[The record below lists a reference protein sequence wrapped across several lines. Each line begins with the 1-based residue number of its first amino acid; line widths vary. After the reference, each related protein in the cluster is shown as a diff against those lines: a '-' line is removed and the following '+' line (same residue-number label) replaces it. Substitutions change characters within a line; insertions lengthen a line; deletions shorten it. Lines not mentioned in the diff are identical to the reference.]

1 MTCGRILPILAPY
14 CQFGI
19 TNAGC
24 GADYKFEV
32 SQTSSSTV
40 KPTPTQT
47 ERQRRSVR
55 ARITDTGPTGS
66 DVLWRI
72 TKLTFGYRWHFLM
85 ATLFA
90 ATTAVVSLFIP
101 RLLGEGVDEALL
113 LIKGDSA
120 SKGEVESLLLNTALL
135 VILVSALRGSTGF
148 AQMFLGET
156 LSQRVSNQLRML
168 YFDKLQ
174 VLSFSFHDRVHTGQ
188 LMSRGLSDIE
198 GVRMFVQSGLVQIVR
213 VLVVLVAAGIFM
225 AQIDWQLALL
235 SLSFV
240 PFMVY
245 RSARLRL
252 QLRNTWRLIQDA
264 LGELTTTMQE
274 NLAGIRVVRAFSAQ
288 KYEEEKFD
296 STAREVVELRMSA
309 ARTHA
314 RGGGAIS
321 FAFLIAW
328 AIVLWV
334 GGEKVIDG
342 ELSEGELT
350 QFFFYL
356 ALLRFPVRML
366 IMVIN
371 STARASSAGGRIFEV
386 LDIPSEIVDSPDAE
400 PIEIT
405 EGVLQF
411 DNVSFSYGDAP
422 ALSGISFE
430 ARKDH
435 TIGIVGAPGSG
446 KSSITNL
453 IPRFYDPTQGT
464 ISIDGTDLRE
474 ANILSIRQAI
484 GLVEQD
490 PFLFDGSIKDN
501 IRYGDPEASDEKV
514 EAAARIAQIHDFIVS
529 LPEGY
534 ETELGE
540 RGVGL
545 SGGQR
550 QRVAIA
556 RTLLTD
562 SPILVLD
569 DSTSSVDA
577 GTDARIR
584 KALSELT
591 QGQTTIIIAH
601 RLDSLRHAD
610 EILVLENGKV
620 SERGSHDDLLKLNG
634 HYKDLWNLQ
643 QGRGVE
649 EGE

>member
-1 MTCGRILPILAPY
+1 
-14 CQFGI
+14 
-19 TNAGC
+19 
-24 GADYKFEV
+24 
-32 SQTSSSTV
+32 
-40 KPTPTQT
+40 
-47 ERQRRSVR
+47 VR
-55 ARITDTGPTGS
+55 ARITESGPTGS

-72 TKLTFGYRWHFLM
+72 TKLTFAYRWHLGA
-85 ATLFA
+85 ATIFA

-101 RLLGEGVDEALL
+101 RLLGQGVDEALL
-113 LIKGDSA
+113 LINGDSTNR
-120 SKGEVESLLLNTALL
+120 GDVESLLLNTALL
-135 VILVSALRGSTGF
+135 VILVSALRGTTGF

-213 VLVVLVAAGIFM
+213 VIVVLVAAGIFM
-225 AQIDWQLALL
+225 AQIDGQLALL

-252 QLRNTWRLIQDA
+252 QLRTTWLKIQDA
-264 LGELTTTMQE
+264 LGDLTTTMQE

-288 KYEEEKFD
+288 KYEETKFD
-296 STAREVVELRMSA
+296 VTAREVVDLRMSA

-321 FAFLIAW
+321 FAFLVAW

-334 GGEKVIDG
+334 GGEKVISG
-342 ELSEGELT
+342 ELTEGELT

-356 ALLRFPVRML
+356 ALLRFPVRMI
-366 IMVIN
+366 IMIIN

-386 LDIPSEIVDSPDAE
+386 LDIPSEIADQTEAE
-400 PIEIT
+400 PLNVT
-405 EGVLQF
+405 EGVLRF
-411 DNVSFSYGDAP
+411 DDVHFSYGDAP

-453 IPRFYDPTQGT
+453 IPRFYDPTVGKIT
-464 ISIDGTDLRE
+464 IDGTDLKS
-474 ANILSIRQAI
+474 ATILSVRQAI

-490 PFLFDGSIKDN
+490 PFLFDGSIRDN
-501 IRYGDPEASDEKV
+501 IRYGDVTASDEKV
-514 EAAARIAQIHDFIVS
+514 VAAAQIAQIHDFING

-584 KALSELT
+584 RALKELT
-591 QGQTTIIIAH
+591 KGQTTIIIAH
-601 RLDSLRHAD
+601 RLGSLQHAD
-610 EILVLENGKV
+610 EILVLDNGKTI
-620 SERGSHDDLLKLNG
+620 ERGSHTELLALDG
-634 HYKDLWNLQ
+634 HYKKLWDLQ
-643 QGRGVE
+643 SGRGVE
-649 EGE
+649 VAE

>member
-1 MTCGRILPILAPY
+1 M
-14 CQFGI
+14 
-19 TNAGC
+19 
-24 GADYKFEV
+24 
-32 SQTSSSTV
+32 
-40 KPTPTQT
+40 
-47 ERQRRSVR
+47 
-55 ARITDTGPTGS
+55 
-66 DVLWRI
+66 
-72 TKLTFGYRWHFLM
+72 
-85 ATLFA
+85 
-90 ATTAVVSLFIP
+90 
-101 RLLGEGVDEALL
+101 LGEGVDEALT
-113 LIKGDSA
+113 LIKGGSA
-120 SKGEVESLLLNTALL
+120 SKGEIESLLLDTALL
-135 VILVSALRGSTGF
+135 VILVSALRGATGF

-156 LSQRVSNQLRML
+156 LSQRVSNRLRLL

-213 VLVVLVAAGIFM
+213 VVVVIVAAGIFM
-225 AQIDWQLALL
+225 AQIDWQLAVL
-235 SLSFV
+235 SLGFV

-245 RSARLRL
+245 RSAKLRL
-252 QLRNTWRLIQDA
+252 QLRFTWRKIQDA

-288 KYEEEKFD
+288 KFEEAKFD

-328 AIVLWV
+328 AVVLWV

-342 ELSEGELT
+342 ELTEGELT

-356 ALLRFPVRML
+356 ALLRFPVRMI
-366 IMVIN
+366 IMIIN

-386 LDIPSEIVDSPDAE
+386 LDIPSEIADNPGAK
-400 PIEIT
+400 PLQIT
-405 EGVLQF
+405 EGVLKF

-422 ALSGISFE
+422 ALKGISFE

-453 IPRFYDPTQGT
+453 IPRFYDPTIGT
-464 ISIDGTDLRE
+464 VSIDGTDLKT
-474 ANILSIRQAI
+474 ATILSIREAI

-490 PFLFDGSIKDN
+490 PFLFDGSIRDN
-501 IRYGDPEASDEKV
+501 IRYGDINASDEKV
-514 EAAARIAQIHDFIVS
+514 IAAATIAQIHDFIS
-529 LPEGY
+529 GLPEGY
-534 ETELGE
+534 DTELGE

-584 KALSELT
+584 QALSELT

-601 RLDSLRHAD
+601 RLGSLQHAD
-610 EILVLENGKV
+610 EILVLDDGEV
-620 SERGSHDDLLKLNG
+620 VERGSHDDLLAMNG
-634 HYKDLWNLQ
+634 HYKDLWDLQ
-643 QGRGVE
+643 RGRGVE
-649 EGE
+649 DPE